1 MRPSIF
7 RQHKHLPRETDANP
21 TRNPTRKNDD
31 TDLED
36 APCVTDL
43 DPGSNDESGQ
53 DKHGYLDTNS
63 VGLKSIA
70 ADNPIRAIIE

>member
-31 TDLED
+31 
-36 APCVTDL
+36 TDL